1 MSKFTIPFSVV
12 SACGV
17 FVVLASGIEWGTP
30 QCGAATALTLVI
42 ACASGALNATR

>member
-1 MSKFTIPFSVV
+1 MSKFTFPFSVV

-30 QCGAATALTLVI
+30 ECGGVAALTLVI